1 MSTNA
6 NEVRLSKETIDILK
20 GVYAINQ
27 TLKIVKDKAEIRT
40 VNDVKTI
47 AMQTEIAETLPR
59 TLCIYD
65 VREFIGVVG
74 IIPNPVLDF
83 SNDKFVIIKSEDGS
97 QKLKYVDGAEN
108 LINSYFEKDF
118 KLPSE
123 DLEVSVK
130 AQQLKAVMNAAT
142 TLKLEYIGFKSADGK
157 IVLSAFDRN
166 NGSGDDTNGFS
177 IEVGDTAHEFD
188 LYYKTDALVVLD
200 GDCTFT
206 ISEKKISKVTNDT
219 KTFFMALDANSTSNF
234 PKP

>member
-1 MSTNA
+1 MSNP

-27 TLKIVKDKAEIRT
+27 TLKIVADKAEIRS

-47 AMQTEIAETLPR
+47 AMQTPIAETLPR
-59 TLCIYD
+59 TFCIYD

-74 IIPNPVLDF
+74 IISNPVLDF
-83 SNDKFVIIKSEDGS
+83 SNDKFVLIKSEDGS

-123 DLEVSVK
+123 DLVVEVK

-142 TLKLEYIGFKSADGK
+142 TLKLEYVGFKSDGEGK
-157 IVLSAFDRN
+157 VVLTAFDRN
-166 NGSGDDTNGFS
+166 NGSGNDTNGFS
-177 IEVGDTAHEFD
+177 VEVGDTAATFD
-188 LYYKTDALVVLD
+188 LFYKTDALSVLD
-200 GDCTFT
+200 GDCKFV
-206 ISEKKISKVTNDT
+206 ISARKVSQVTNGG
-219 KTFFMALDANSTSNF
+219 KVFFMALDANSTSAF
-234 PKP
+234 